1 MQKNALYPSM
11 KTLTQ
16 IFESF
21 RFAWRAL
28 KSNLLRTIL
37 SLLGVTIGI
46 FAIITVLTLVD
57 SLEKNIK
64 DSLNFLGTGVIYVD
78 KWPFV
83 ADNSGEYKW
92 WEFWRRPNAS
102 YHEYQFLQANLKHD
116 TGITIFAARGNM
128 VIKRGSSSI
137 GQARLVGGALGYNTL
152 FQIDITQ
159 GRFASAEEIS
169 SGKSIAVIGSEIA
182 NALFPFGEDPVGKEI
197 KIKNLKYVVIG
208 VIKKEGQSFMG
219 TPSND
224 YAVMIPYQ
232 SFRKL
237 YQTGTGHWNETT
249 SRIGVKGFE
258 SDIGLVELENEI
270 RGLMR
275 VRRGLRPTEKDN
287 FAMNRPEAIANV
299 ISGVFDVVGLAGWII
314 GGFSILVGGFGIANI
329 MFVSVKERTSIIGL
343 QKSLGA
349 KNYFVLFQ
357 FLFEAVFLS
366 MIGGL
371 AGLFLVYL
379 ITFIPLGDLVVT
391 LTIKNIVLG
400 LGVSS
405 VIGLVSGIIP
415 AAMAARLDPVIA
427 IRAT

>member
-1 MQKNALYPSM
+1 M

-64 DSLNFLGTGVIYVD
+64 DSLNFLGTGVIYIE

-102 YHEYQFLQANLKHD
+102 YHEYQFLQTNLKHQN
-116 TGITIFAARGNM
+116 GISIFAIRSGM
-128 VIKRGSSSI
+128 MIKRDNNSI

-152 FQIDITQ
+152 FQVDIVQ
-159 GRFASAEEIS
+159 GRFPTAEEITT
-169 SGKSIAVIGSEIA
+169 GKSIAIIGHEIA
-182 NALFPFGEDPVGKEI
+182 NALFPNGEYPIGKEV
-197 KIKNLKYVVIG
+197 KIKNLKYVVVG

-224 YAVMIPYQ
+224 YAVIVPYQ
-232 SFRKL
+232 SFRRL
-237 YQTGTGHWNETT
+237 YQTGTGKWDETP
-249 SRIGVKGFE
+249 SRIGVKGNE
-258 SDIGLVELENEI
+258 TDVGLVELENEI

-287 FAMNRPEAIANV
+287 FALNRPEAIANM

-357 FLFEAVFLS
+357 FLFEAIFLS
-366 MIGGL
+366 LIGGL

-379 ITFIPLGDLVVT
+379 ITFIPMGSLVVT

-405 VIGLVSGIIP
+405 AIGLVSGIVP

-427 IRAT
+427 IRAA

>member
-1 MQKNALYPSM
+1 M

-37 SLLGVTIGI
+37 SLLGVTVGI

-64 DSLNFLGTGVIYVD
+64 DSLNFLGTGVIYVE

-83 ADNSGEYKW
+83 ADNTGEYKW

-102 YHEYQFLQANLKHD
+102 YNEFQFLQTNLKHD
-116 TGITIFAARGNM
+116 NGISIFAIRGNM
-128 VIKRGSSSI
+128 VIKRGNNSI

-159 GRFASAEEIS
+159 GRFPTAEEIS
-169 SGKSIAVIGSEIA
+169 SAKSIAIVGYEIA
-182 NALFPFGEDPVGKEI
+182 NALFPNGEDPVGKEI
-197 KIKNLKYVVIG
+197 KVKNLKYVVVG

-224 YAVMIPYQ
+224 YAVIIPYQ
-232 SFRKL
+232 AFRKL
-237 YQTGTGHWNETT
+237 YQTGSGAWDETT
-249 SRIGVKGFE
+249 SRIGVKGYE

-270 RGLMR
+270 RGLLR

-287 FAMNRPEAIANV
+287 FALNRPEAIANM

-357 FLFEAVFLS
+357 FLFEAIFLS
-366 MIGGL
+366 LIGGL

-379 ITFIPLGDLVVT
+379 ITFIPLGTLVVT
-391 LTIKNIVLG
+391 LTLKNIVLG

-405 VIGLVSGIIP
+405 VIGLVSGIVP

-427 IRAT
+427 IRA

>member
-1 MQKNALYPSM
+1 M

-28 KSNLLRTIL
+28 RSNLLRTIL

-64 DSLNFLGTGVIYVD
+64 DSLNFLGTGVIYIE

-83 ADNSGEYKW
+83 ADNNGEYEW
-92 WEFWRRPNAS
+92 WHFWRRPNAS
-102 YHEYQFLQANLKHD
+102 YDEFQFLQEHLNHAN
-116 TGITIFAARGNM
+116 GISIFAIRGNM
-128 VIKRGSSSI
+128 VIKRDNNSI
-137 GQARLVGGALGYNTL
+137 GQARLVGGAMGYTNL
-152 FQIDITQ
+152 FPVEIVQ
-159 GRFASAEEIS
+159 GRFPSPEEIA
-169 SGKSIAVIGSEIA
+169 SGKSIAIIGHEIA
-182 NALFPFGEDPVGKEI
+182 NALFPNGEVPVGKEI
-197 KIKNLKYVVIG
+197 KIKNLKYIVVG

-224 YAVMIPYQ
+224 YAVIIPYNA
-232 SFRKL
+232 FRRL
-237 YQTGTGHWNETT
+237 YQTGTGLWNETT

-258 SDIGLVELENEI
+258 TDVGLVELENEI

-287 FAMNRPEAIANV
+287 FALNRPEAIANM
-299 ISGVFDVVGLAGWII
+299 ISGVFDVVGIAGWII

-357 FLFEAVFLS
+357 FLFEAIFLS
-366 MIGGL
+366 LIGGL

-379 ITFIPLGDLVVT
+379 ITYIPLGDLVVT
-391 LTIKNIVLG
+391 LTVKNIVLG

-405 VIGLVSGIIP
+405 VIGLVSGIVP

-427 IRAT
+427 IRA

>member
-1 MQKNALYPSM
+1 M
-11 KTLTQ
+11 KTLNQ

-28 KSNLLRTIL
+28 RSNLLRTIL

-46 FAIITVLTLVD
+46 FAIISVLTLVD

-64 DSLNFLGTGVIYVD
+64 DSLNFLGTGVIYID

-83 ADNSGEYKW
+83 ADNNGEYQW

-102 YHEYQFLQANLKHD
+102 YDEFEFLKENLNHEN
-116 TGITIFAARGNM
+116 GISIFAIRGNM
-128 VIKRGSSSI
+128 VIKRNNNSI
-137 GQARLVGGALGYNTL
+137 GQARLVGGAMGYTNL
-152 FQIDITQ
+152 FPVEIVQ
-159 GRFASAEEIS
+159 GRFPTAEEIS
-169 SGKSIAVIGSEIA
+169 SGKAIAIIGHEIA
-182 NALFPFGEDPVGKEI
+182 NALFPNGENAVGKII
-197 KIKNLKYVVIG
+197 KIKNLKYVVVG

-224 YAVMIPYQ
+224 YAVIVPYN
-232 SFRKL
+232 SFRRL
-237 YQTGTGHWNETT
+237 YQTGTGLWNETP

-258 SDIGLVELENEI
+258 TDIGLVELENEI
-270 RGLMR
+270 RGLLR

-287 FAMNRPEAIANV
+287 FALNRPEAIANV

-349 KNYFVLFQ
+349 KNYFILFQ
-357 FLFEAVFLS
+357 FLFEAIFLS
-366 MIGGL
+366 LIGGL
-371 AGLFLVYL
+371 AGLVLVYL
-379 ITFIPLGDLVVT
+379 ITFIPLGTLVVT

-400 LGVSS
+400 LVVSS
-405 VIGLVSGIIP
+405 VIGLVSGIVP